1 MEDNKRVLILKIYP
15 SLISSHSSHRI
26 KSETESLRRI
36 LVYKQVEN
44 NKDSETKT
52 LKYGTRFVSCRQ
64 KLHMLALCPV
74 QALKL

>member
-1 MEDNKRVLILKIYP
+1 MEDNKRILILKIYP
-15 SLISSHSSHRI
+15 SLISSHRI
-26 KSETESLRRI
+26 KSKTENLRQI

-44 NKDSETKT
+44 NEDSETKT
-52 LKYGTRFVSCRQ
+52 LKYGTQFVSCRQ

>member
-1 MEDNKRVLILKIYP
+1 MEDNKRILILKIYP
-15 SLISSHSSHRI
+15 SLISIHRI
-26 KSETESLRRI
+26 KSETERFRRI